1 MKINSTS
8 FHTVLAFY
16 TYSFVY
22 FFDYKRY
29 ITAMLNYL
37 KRTTNNFFEGVLV
50 YCGEMLKSK
59 TVEGELY
66 GPTIAINGAASGT
79 VPLDNGQ

>member
-1 MKINSTS
+1 
-8 FHTVLAFY
+8 
-16 TYSFVY
+16 
-22 FFDYKRY
+22 
-29 ITAMLNYL
+29 MLNYL
-37 KRTTNNFFEGVLV
+37 KRTTNNFFERVLV

-59 TVEGELY
+59 TVEMELY